1 MEVEAPPGPAPPAPA
16 PLLMPPSELHGRSL
30 VDLVSQLKGVL
41 AAAPLDE
48 HMAGRLLD
56 SLVGLGLSGQEMQN
70 SGTQPTAHMP
80 GVPAH
85 LHRAHPPAQL
95 PTLTLSRPRTGA
107 CKLVNRLRKKPG
119 ASAVLK
125 AHASELYTRWTSD
138 GDAD

>member
-1 MEVEAPPGPAPPAPA
+1 
-16 PLLMPPSELHGRSL
+16 
-30 VDLVSQLKGVL
+30 
-41 AAAPLDE
+41 
-48 HMAGRLLD
+48 
-56 SLVGLGLSGQEMQN
+56 MQN

-95 PTLTLSRPRTGA
+95 STLTLSRPRTGA
-107 CKLVNRLRKKPG
+107 RKLVNRLRKKPG